1 MIPKIIHLIWWQ
13 GYMNIPNKF
22 IKNIDSWKHHNP
34 NYKIIIWDN
43 KSITKFIKK
52 IYPKNYIILNRYFK
66 MIQKIDFSKYLILY
80 YYGGCYVDID
90 ILCNN
95 SLDLFINQD
104 KLNVSLFYFTKFRI
118 MPFINNGF
126 IACDKK
132 NDDLLIVIKEC
143 IKRVNFTYYINEVT
157 ILYTT
162 GPVMFSNILSKSN
175 NVNILDET
183 IIYETNLGEY
193 GYNTKKGKLG
203 CHIHELSWV
212 NNYLLYLIK
221 LYNIFN
227 NNYKMIIIPIL
238 ISIIIY
244 YI

>member
-104 KLNVSLFYFTKFRI
+104 KLNASLFYFTKFRI
-118 MPFINNGF
+118 MPFINGRP
-126 IACDKK
+126 ATSRRCVCLCVSPCQS
-132 NDDLLIVIKEC
+132 LLFVGTFVSAST
-143 IKRVNFTYYINEVT
+143 RVAS
-157 ILYTT
+157 
-162 GPVMFSNILSKSN
+162 PV
-175 NVNILDET
+175 
-183 IIYETNLGEY
+183 
-193 GYNTKKGKLG
+193 
-203 CHIHELSWV
+203 
-212 NNYLLYLIK
+212 
-221 LYNIFN
+221 
-227 NNYKMIIIPIL
+227 
-238 ISIIIY
+238 
-244 YI
+244 